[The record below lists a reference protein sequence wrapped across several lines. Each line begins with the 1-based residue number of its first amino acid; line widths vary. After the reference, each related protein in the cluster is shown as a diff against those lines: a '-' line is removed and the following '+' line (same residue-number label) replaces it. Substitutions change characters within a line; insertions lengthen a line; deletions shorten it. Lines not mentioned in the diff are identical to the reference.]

1 MDTRLLHNNFPR
13 SNQYNPE
20 WLTASASSGA
30 NTLWVT
36 EWLTSALDLKPGM
49 RVLDLG
55 CGRAMSSIFM
65 RREFGVQV
73 WATDLWFS
81 AAANLERIR
90 HAGVDDGIFPVHSDA
105 RTLPF
110 AEDFFDAIV
119 SMDSIPYYGTDDL
132 YLNYLARFVKP
143 GGVIAMAGAGFLQEI
158 DQVPAALQPWWE
170 PNMHCLHSAAWWS
183 RHWSK
188 TRIVD
193 IRLADSMPEGWKVWL
208 EWQKFIAPDNLAE
221 IQALEA
227 DAGEYLGYIRC
238 IAQRRED
245 AKLDPILASS
255 PGGTHPNAVA
265 ALSGCVK
272 RNR

>member
-1 MDTRLLHNNFPR
+1 MDTRLLHDNFPR
-13 SNQYNPE
+13 SNRYNPE

-55 CGRAMSSIFM
+55 CGRAMSSIFL

-73 WATDLWFS
+73 WAADLWFS

-90 HAGVDDGIFPVHSDA
+90 HAGIEDGVFPIHSDA

-132 YLNYLARFVKP
+132 YLNYLARFVRP
-143 GGVIAMAGAGFLQEI
+143 NGIVAMAGAGFLQEI
-158 DQVPAALQPWWE
+158 DQVPPALQAWWE
-170 PNMHCLHSAAWWS
+170 PNMHCLHTAAWWS

-188 TRIVD
+188 TCIVD
-193 IRLADSMPEGWKVWL
+193 IQLADSMPEGWKFWL

-238 IAQRRED
+238 IAQRRQD
-245 AKLDPILASS
+245 AKLEPILTSV
-255 PGGTHPNAVA
+255 PVEHTPTP
-265 ALSGCVK
+265 LL
-272 RNR
+272 R

>member
-1 MDTRLLHNNFPR
+1 MDTRLLHTNFPR
-13 SNQYNPE
+13 SNRYNPE
-20 WLTASASSGA
+20 WLIASASSGA

-36 EWLTSALDLKPGM
+36 EWLTSALDLKPNM

-55 CGRAMSSIFM
+55 CGRAMSSIFLH
-65 RREFGVQV
+65 REFGVQV
-73 WATDLWFS
+73 WAADLWFS

-90 HAGVDDGIFPVHSDA
+90 HAGVEDGVFPIHSDA

-110 AEDFFDAIV
+110 AEDFFDAVV
-119 SMDSIPYYGTDDL
+119 SMDSLPYYGTDDL
-132 YLNYLARFVKP
+132 YLNYLAHFVKP
-143 GGVIAMAGAGFLQEI
+143 NGLIAMAGAGFLREI
-158 DQVPAALQPWWE
+158 DQIPPTLQPWWE

-193 IRLADSMPEGWKVWL
+193 ILRADSMPEGWKFWL
-208 EWQKFIAPDNLAE
+208 EWQKFIAPDNRAE

-238 IAQRRED
+238 IAQRRPD
-245 AKLDPILASS
+245 ATLDPVLTSV
-255 PGGTHPNAVA
+255 PVEHTPTP
-265 ALSGCVK
+265 LL
-272 RNR
+272 R